1 MGLGHSPTIV
11 MDGILL
17 SLDSANSRSYSGS
30 GTTINNLTGSISG
43 SMVNGVGFSSL
54 NSGLFSFDGTNDAVI
69 LSSNPSLGNQITVS
83 VWVKLSDNTNFGW
96 ILGREISYRVLYTT
110 SIFLWDVA
118 TTNNGWYTAGTHITS
133 NSISVIDNWWN
144 VTGTYNGSNLRLY
157 VNGSLHTTG
166 GNISGNLLST
176 GYTLNLMKAD
186 AGFPA
191 VYGKGNL
198 SQFLLYDRALSAQE
212 IKQNYNA
219 TKKRYGL

>member
-1 MGLGHSPTIV
+1 MGIDIGPIEAT
-11 MDGILL
+11 DGLVFH
-17 SLDSANSRSYSGS
+17 LDAGNIRSYAGS
-30 GTTINNLTGSISG
+30 GTTVNNLTGSILG
-43 SMVNGVGFSSL
+43 SMINGVGFSSINGGFL
-54 NSGLFSFDGTNDAVI
+54 SFDGTNDAVI

-83 VWVKLSDNTNFGW
+83 VWVKPSDNTNFGW
-96 ILGREISYRVLYTT
+96 ILGRENSYRILYTT

-118 TTNNGWYTAGTHITS
+118 TANNGWYTAGTHITS

-144 VTGTYNGSNLRLY
+144 VVGTYNGSNLRLY

-166 GNISGNLLST
+166 GSISGNLLST

-198 SQFLLYDRALSAQE
+198 SQFLLYNRALTATE
-212 IKQNYNA
+212 IFQNYHA
-219 TKKRYGL
+219 TKGRYK

>member
-1 MGLGHSPTIV
+1 MGIDVGPIEAT
-11 MDGILL
+11 DGLVIH
-17 SLDSANSRSYSGS
+17 LDAGNIRSYAGS
-30 GTTINNLTGSISG
+30 GTTVNNLTGSILG
-43 SMVNGVGFSSL
+43 SMINGVGFSSINGGFL
-54 NSGLFSFDGTNDAVI
+54 SFDGTNDAVI

-83 VWVKLSDNTNFGW
+83 VWVKPSDNTNFGW
-96 ILGREISYRVLYTT
+96 ILGRENSYRILYTT

-118 TTNNGWYTAGTHITS
+118 TANNGWYTAGTHITS

-144 VTGTYNGSNLRLY
+144 VVGTYNGSNLRLY

-198 SQFLLYDRALSAQE
+198 SQFLLYNRALSATE
-212 IKQNYNA
+212 IFQNYTA
-219 TKKRYGL
+219 TKGRYK

>member
-1 MGLGHSPTIV
+1 MGIDIGPIEVTDGLIV
-11 MDGILL
+11 HLDGG
-17 SLDSANSRSYSGS
+17 NSRSYSGS
-30 GTTINNLTGSISG
+30 GTTVNNLTGSILG
-43 SMVNGVGFSSL
+43 SMINGVGFSSINGGFL
-54 NSGLFSFDGTNDAVI
+54 SFDGTNDAVI

-83 VWVKLSDNTNFGW
+83 VWVKPSDNTNFGW
-96 ILGREISYRVLYTT
+96 ILGRENSYRILYTT

-118 TTNNGWYTAGTHITS
+118 TANNGWYTAGTHITS

-144 VTGTYNGSNLRLY
+144 VVGTYNGSNLRLY

-198 SQFLLYDRALSAQE
+198 SQFLLYNRALSATE
-212 IKQNYNA
+212 IFQNYTA
-219 TKKRYGL
+219 TKGRYK

>member
-1 MGLGHSPTIV
+1 MGIDIGPIEAT
-11 MDGILL
+11 DGLVVHFDAGNI
-17 SLDSANSRSYSGS
+17 RSYAGS
-30 GTTINNLTGSISG
+30 GTTVNNLTGSILG
-43 SMVNGVGFSSL
+43 SMINGVGFSSINGGFL
-54 NSGLFSFDGTNDAVI
+54 SFDGTNDAVI

-83 VWVKLSDNTNFGW
+83 VWVKPSDNTNFGW
-96 ILGREISYRVLYTT
+96 ILGRENSYRILYTT

-118 TTNNGWYTAGTHITS
+118 TANNGWYTAGTHITS

-144 VTGTYNGSNLRLY
+144 VVGTYNGSNLRLY

-198 SQFLLYDRALSAQE
+198 SQFLLYNRALTATE
-212 IKQNYNA
+212 ILQNYNA
-219 TKKRYGL
+219 TKGRYR

>member
-1 MGLGHSPTIV
+1 MGIDVGPIEAT
-11 MDGILL
+11 DGLVIH
-17 SLDSANSRSYSGS
+17 LDAGNIRSYAGS
-30 GTTINNLTGSISG
+30 GTTVNNLTGSILG
-43 SMVNGVGFSSL
+43 SMINGVGFSSINGGFL
-54 NSGLFSFDGTNDAVI
+54 SFDGTNDAVI

-83 VWVKLSDNTNFGW
+83 VWVKPSDNTNFGW
-96 ILGREISYRVLYTT
+96 ILGRENSYRILYTT

-118 TTNNGWYTAGTHITS
+118 TANNGWYTAGTHITS

-144 VTGTYNGSNLRLY
+144 VVGTYNGSNLRLY

-198 SQFLLYDRALSAQE
+198 SQFLLYNRALTATE
-212 IKQNYNA
+212 IFQNYNA
-219 TKKRYGL
+219 TKGRYK

>member
-1 MGLGHSPTIV
+1 MGIDVGPIETT
-11 MDGILL
+11 DGLVVH
-17 SLDSANSRSYSGS
+17 LDAGNIRSYAGS
-30 GTTINNLTGSISG
+30 GTAFNNLTGSISG
-43 SMVNGVGFSSL
+43 SMINGVGFSSINGGFL
-54 NSGLFSFDGTNDAVI
+54 SFDGTNDAVI

-83 VWVKLSDNTNFGW
+83 VWVKPSDNTNFGW
-96 ILGREISYRVLYTT
+96 ILGRENSYRILYTT

-118 TTNNGWYTAGTHITS
+118 TANNGWYTAGTHITS

-144 VTGTYNGSNLRLY
+144 VVGTYNGSNLRLY

-198 SQFLLYDRALSAQE
+198 SQFLLYNRALTATE
-212 IKQNYNA
+212 ILQNYNA
-219 TKKRYGL
+219 TKGRYR

>member
-1 MGLGHSPTIV
+1 MGIDIGPIEAT
-11 MDGILL
+11 DGLVIH
-17 SLDSANSRSYSGS
+17 LDAGNIRSYAGS
-30 GTTINNLTGSISG
+30 GTTVNNLTGSILG
-43 SMVNGVGFSSL
+43 SMINGVGFSSINGGFL
-54 NSGLFSFDGTNDAVI
+54 SFDGTNDAVI

-83 VWVKLSDNTNFGW
+83 VWVKPSDNTNFGW
-96 ILGREISYRVLYTT
+96 ILGRENSYRILYTT

-118 TTNNGWYTAGTHITS
+118 TANNGWYTAGTHITS

-144 VTGTYNGSNLRLY
+144 VVGTYNGSNLRLY

-198 SQFLLYDRALSAQE
+198 SQFLLYNRALTATE
-212 IKQNYNA
+212 ILQNYNA
-219 TKKRYGL
+219 TKGRYR

>member
-1 MGLGHSPTIV
+1 MGIDVGPIEAT
-11 MDGILL
+11 DGLVIH
-17 SLDSANSRSYSGS
+17 LDAGNIRSYAGS
-30 GTTINNLTGSISG
+30 GTTVNNLTGSILG
-43 SMVNGVGFSSL
+43 SMINGVGFSSINGGFL
-54 NSGLFSFDGTNDAVI
+54 SFDGTNDAVI

-83 VWVKLSDNTNFGW
+83 VWVKPSDNTNFGW
-96 ILGREISYRVLYTT
+96 ILGRENSYRILYTT

-118 TTNNGWYTAGTHITS
+118 TANNGWYTAGTHITS

-144 VTGTYNGSNLRLY
+144 VVGTYNGSNLRLY

-198 SQFLLYDRALSAQE
+198 SQFLLYNRALTATE
-212 IKQNYNA
+212 ILQNYHA
-219 TKKRYGL
+219 TKGRYK

>member
-1 MGLGHSPTIV
+1 MGIDIGPIEAT
-11 MDGILL
+11 DGLVVHFDAGNI
-17 SLDSANSRSYSGS
+17 RSYAGS
-30 GTTINNLTGSISG
+30 GTTVNNLTGSILG
-43 SMVNGVGFSSL
+43 SMINGVGFSSINGGFL
-54 NSGLFSFDGTNDAVI
+54 SFDGTNDAVI

-83 VWVKLSDNTNFGW
+83 VWVKPSDNTNFGW
-96 ILGREISYRVLYTT
+96 ILGRENSYRILYTT

-118 TTNNGWYTAGTHITS
+118 TANNGWYTAGTHITS

-144 VTGTYNGSNLRLY
+144 VVGTYNGSNLRLY

-198 SQFLLYDRALSAQE
+198 SQFLLYNRALSATE
-212 IKQNYNA
+212 IFQNYHA
-219 TKKRYGL
+219 TKGRYK

>member
-1 MGLGHSPTIV
+1 MGIDVGPIEAT
-11 MDGILL
+11 DGLVIH
-17 SLDSANSRSYSGS
+17 LDAGNIRSYAGS
-30 GTTINNLTGSISG
+30 GTTVNNLTGSILG
-43 SMVNGVGFSSL
+43 SMINGVGFSSINGGFL
-54 NSGLFSFDGTNDAVI
+54 SFDGTNDAVI

-83 VWVKLSDNTNFGW
+83 VWVKPSDNTNFGW
-96 ILGREISYRVLYTT
+96 ILGRENSYRILYTT

-118 TTNNGWYTAGTHITS
+118 TANNGWYTAGTHITS

-144 VTGTYNGSNLRLY
+144 VVGTYNGSNLRLY

-198 SQFLLYDRALSAQE
+198 SQFLLYNRALTVTE
-212 IKQNYNA
+212 IFQNYHA
-219 TKKRYGL
+219 TKGRYR

>member
-1 MGLGHSPTIV
+1 MGIDVGPIEAT
-11 MDGILL
+11 DGLVIH
-17 SLDSANSRSYSGS
+17 LDAGNIRSYAGS
-30 GTTINNLTGSISG
+30 GTTVNNLTGSILG
-43 SMVNGVGFSSL
+43 SMINGVGFSSINGGFL
-54 NSGLFSFDGTNDAVI
+54 SFDGTNDAVI

-83 VWVKLSDNTNFGW
+83 VWVKPSDNTNFGW
-96 ILGREISYRVLYTT
+96 ILGRENSYRILYTT

-118 TTNNGWYTAGTHITS
+118 TANNGWYTAGTHITS

-144 VTGTYNGSNLRLY
+144 VVGTYNGSNLRLY

-198 SQFLLYDRALSAQE
+198 SQFLLYNRALTSTE
-212 IKQNYNA
+212 IFQNYHA
-219 TKKRYGL
+219 AKGRYK

>member
-1 MGLGHSPTIV
+1 MGIDVGPIETT
-11 MDGILL
+11 DGLVIH
-17 SLDSANSRSYSGS
+17 LDAGNIRSYAGS
-30 GTTINNLTGSISG
+30 GTTVNNLTGSILG
-43 SMVNGVGFSSL
+43 SMINGVGFSSINGGFL
-54 NSGLFSFDGTNDAVI
+54 SFDGTNDAVI

-83 VWVKLSDNTNFGW
+83 VWVKPSDNTNFGW
-96 ILGREISYRVLYTT
+96 ILGRENSYRILYTT

-118 TTNNGWYTAGTHITS
+118 TANNGWYTAGTHITS

-144 VTGTYNGSNLRLY
+144 VVGTYNGSNLRLY

-198 SQFLLYDRALSAQE
+198 SQFLLYNRALTSTE
-212 IKQNYNA
+212 IFQNYHA
-219 TKKRYGL
+219 AKGRYK